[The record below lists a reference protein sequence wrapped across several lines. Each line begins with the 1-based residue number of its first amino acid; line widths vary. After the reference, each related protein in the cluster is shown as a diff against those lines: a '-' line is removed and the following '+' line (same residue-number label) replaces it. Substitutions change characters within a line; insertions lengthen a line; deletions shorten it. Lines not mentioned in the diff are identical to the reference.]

1 MDTLKLKTGLKK
13 ATGINFIIGCMLAST
28 LSLAPLSAAFAD
40 RDDEGGRGGGWRGGE
55 HEGGWRGGDRDG
67 GWRGGDRDRDEWRR
81 REAYG
86 NGYGG
91 YGAYQQ
97 PVYPQAYG
105 YAQPVYVPPPVRYLP
120 PQSPGINLVV
130 PLNFR

>member
-1 MDTLKLKTGLKK
+1 MDTFKLKTSILR
-13 ATGINFIIGCMLAST
+13 ATGKKCLLGLMLAST
-28 LSLAPLSAAFAD
+28 LSLLPTAAVQAD
-40 RDDEGGRGGGWRGGE
+40 RDDMGGRDGF
-55 HEGGWRGGDRDG
+55 HGDRDG
-67 GWRGGDRDRDEWRR
+67 WRGDRDGWRDHEEWRR

-91 YGAYQQ
+91 YGGGYNGYQQ
-97 PVYPQAYG
+97 PMQQPYG
-105 YAQPVYVPPPVRYLP
+105 YAQPVYVPPPVQYMP